1 MRIGMIALAL
11 LATVS
16 TMAQQAPVLDGKAN
30 LTGPVADSLAYSA
43 PVPTKESVRS
53 LIISYINRPAS
64 TPQTP
69 EEKDF
74 FAELASGAA
83 VEVTLPGKT
92 VNLPPLSPEPLKL
105 VKLLLAPPNLNTLW
119 KQPGEP
125 TLLLIEFSRWGDR
138 GRNRVTGYMANMLYG
153 AWSRSTVKTAYS
165 AFVSEY
171 AGISNAITEQIA
183 LFDEILGGRLV
194 SVQNRF
200 SPIFQSSRPE
210 LDYTVEHGM
219 AFLPWSPL
227 GGIGNGSEVFDSS
240 AFAAVGAEL
249 GVSAQQVALAW
260 ELSLGDS
267 VIPIP
272 GASRPASITDS
283 ALASELVLTPEQLAR
298 LGA

>member
-1 MRIGMIALAL
+1 MQSRRIGNVTVSAIGLGGMPLSIDGRPDREQALATI
-11 LATVS
+11 LAAIDSGVTLID
-16 TMAQQAPVLDGKAN
+16 T
-30 LTGPVADSLAYSA
+30 ADSYTMEIDGQGHNEL
-43 PVPTKESVRS
+43 
-53 LIISYINRPAS
+53 LI
-64 TPQTP
+64 
-69 EEKDF
+69 
-74 FAELASGAA
+74 AEA
-83 VEVTLPGKT
+83 
-92 VNLPPLSPEPLKL
+92 LKL
-105 VKLLLAPPNLNTLW
+105 RPTEAKNILVATKGGLIYRTGRPWDRNGKPEYLRQAAIDSARRLGVESIGLYQYHRQDYTVAYTDSLGAMKDLLDE
-119 KQPGEP
+119 G
-125 TLLLIEFSRWGDR
+125 LIQ
-138 GRNRVTGYMANMLYG
+138 M
-153 AWSRSTVKTAYS
+153 
-165 AFVSEY
+165 

-183 LFDEILGGRLV
+183 LFDEMLDGRLM

-272 GASRPASITDS
+272 GASRPASAADS

>member
-1 MRIGMIALAL
+1 MQSRRIGNVTVSAIGLGGMPLSIDGRPDREQALATI
-11 LATVS
+11 LAAIDSGVTLID
-16 TMAQQAPVLDGKAN
+16 T
-30 LTGPVADSLAYSA
+30 ADSYTMEIDGQGHNEL
-43 PVPTKESVRS
+43 
-53 LIISYINRPAS
+53 LI
-64 TPQTP
+64 
-69 EEKDF
+69 
-74 FAELASGAA
+74 AEA
-83 VEVTLPGKT
+83 
-92 VNLPPLSPEPLKL
+92 LKL
-105 VKLLLAPPNLNTLW
+105 RPTEAKNILVATKGGLIYRTGRPWDRNGKPEYLRQAAIDSARRLGVESIGLYQYHRQDYTVAYTDSLGAMKDLLDE
-119 KQPGEP
+119 G
-125 TLLLIEFSRWGDR
+125 LIQ
-138 GRNRVTGYMANMLYG
+138 M
-153 AWSRSTVKTAYS
+153 
-165 AFVSEY
+165 

-183 LFDEILGGRLV
+183 LFDEMLDGRLM

>member
-1 MRIGMIALAL
+1 MHTRQLGPFTVSAIGLGGMPLSIDGRPDREQALATI
-11 LATVS
+11 LAAIDSGVTLID
-16 TMAQQAPVLDGKAN
+16 T
-30 LTGPVADSLAYSA
+30 ADSYTMEIDGQGHNEL
-43 PVPTKESVRS
+43 
-53 LIISYINRPAS
+53 LI
-64 TPQTP
+64 
-69 EEKDF
+69 
-74 FAELASGAA
+74 AEA
-83 VEVTLPGKT
+83 
-92 VNLPPLSPEPLKL
+92 LKL
-105 VKLLLAPPNLNTLW
+105 RPTEAKNILVATKGGLIYRTGRPWDRNGKPEYLRQAAIDSARRLGVESIGLYQYHRQDYTVAYTDSLGAMKDLLDE
-119 KQPGEP
+119 G
-125 TLLLIEFSRWGDR
+125 LIQ
-138 GRNRVTGYMANMLYG
+138 M
-153 AWSRSTVKTAYS
+153 
-165 AFVSEY
+165 

-183 LFDEILGGRLV
+183 LFDEMLDGRLM

>member
-1 MRIGMIALAL
+1 MQSRRIGNVTVSAIGLGGMPLSIDGRPDREQALATI
-11 LATVS
+11 LAAIDSGVTLID
-16 TMAQQAPVLDGKAN
+16 T
-30 LTGPVADSLAYSA
+30 ADSYTMEIDGQGHNEL
-43 PVPTKESVRS
+43 
-53 LIISYINRPAS
+53 LI
-64 TPQTP
+64 
-69 EEKDF
+69 
-74 FAELASGAA
+74 AEA
-83 VEVTLPGKT
+83 
-92 VNLPPLSPEPLKL
+92 LKL
-105 VKLLLAPPNLNTLW
+105 RPTEAKSILVATKGGLIYRTGRPWDRNGKPEYLRQAAIDSARRLGVESIGLYQYHRQDYTVAYTDSLGAMKDLLDE
-119 KQPGEP
+119 G
-125 TLLLIEFSRWGDR
+125 LIQ
-138 GRNRVTGYMANMLYG
+138 M
-153 AWSRSTVKTAYS
+153 
-165 AFVSEY
+165 

-240 AFAAVGAEL
+240 AFAAVGSEL

-272 GASRPASITDS
+272 GASRPASIADS

>member
-1 MRIGMIALAL
+1 MQSRRIGNVTVSAIGLGGMPLSIDGRPDREQALATI
-11 LATVS
+11 LAAIDSGVTLID
-16 TMAQQAPVLDGKAN
+16 T
-30 LTGPVADSLAYSA
+30 ADSYTMEIDGQGHNEL
-43 PVPTKESVRS
+43 
-53 LIISYINRPAS
+53 LI
-64 TPQTP
+64 
-69 EEKDF
+69 
-74 FAELASGAA
+74 AEA
-83 VEVTLPGKT
+83 
-92 VNLPPLSPEPLKL
+92 LKL
-105 VKLLLAPPNLNTLW
+105 RPTEAKNILVATKGGLIYRTGRPWDRNGKPEYLRQAAIDSARRLGVESIGLYQYHRQDYTVAYTDSLGAMKDLLDE
-119 KQPGEP
+119 G
-125 TLLLIEFSRWGDR
+125 LIQ
-138 GRNRVTGYMANMLYG
+138 M
-153 AWSRSTVKTAYS
+153 
-165 AFVSEY
+165 

-183 LFDEILGGRLV
+183 LFDEMLDGRLM

-272 GASRPASITDS
+272 GASRPASIADS

>member
-1 MRIGMIALAL
+1 MQSRRIGNVTVSAIGLGGMPLSIDGRPDREQALATI
-11 LATVS
+11 LAAIDSGVTLID
-16 TMAQQAPVLDGKAN
+16 T
-30 LTGPVADSLAYSA
+30 ADSYTMEIDGQGHNEL
-43 PVPTKESVRS
+43 
-53 LIISYINRPAS
+53 LI
-64 TPQTP
+64 
-69 EEKDF
+69 
-74 FAELASGAA
+74 AEA
-83 VEVTLPGKT
+83 
-92 VNLPPLSPEPLKL
+92 LKL
-105 VKLLLAPPNLNTLW
+105 RPTEAKNILVATKGGLIYRTGRPWDRNGKPEYLRQAAIDSARRLGVESIGLYQYHRQDYTVAYTDSLGAMKDLLYE
-119 KQPGEP
+119 G
-125 TLLLIEFSRWGDR
+125 LIQ
-138 GRNRVTGYMANMLYG
+138 M
-153 AWSRSTVKTAYS
+153 
-165 AFVSEY
+165 

-183 LFDEILGGRLV
+183 LFDEMLDGRLM

>member
-1 MRIGMIALAL
+1 MQSRRIGNVTVSAIGIGGMPPSIDGRPDREQALATI
-11 LATVS
+11 LAAIDSGVTFID
-16 TMAQQAPVLDGKAN
+16 T
-30 LTGPVADSLAYSA
+30 ADSYTMEIDGQGHNEL
-43 PVPTKESVRS
+43 
-53 LIISYINRPAS
+53 LI
-64 TPQTP
+64 
-69 EEKDF
+69 
-74 FAELASGAA
+74 AEA
-83 VEVTLPGKT
+83 
-92 VNLPPLSPEPLKL
+92 LKL
-105 VKLLLAPPNLNTLW
+105 RPTEAKNILVATKGGLIYRTGRPWDRNGKPEYLRQAAIDSARRLGVESIGLYQYHRQDYTVAYTDSLGAMKDLLDE
-119 KQPGEP
+119 G
-125 TLLLIEFSRWGDR
+125 LIQ
-138 GRNRVTGYMANMLYG
+138 M
-153 AWSRSTVKTAYS
+153 
-165 AFVSEY
+165 

-183 LFDEILGGRLV
+183 LFDEMLDGRLM

-272 GASRPASITDS
+272 GASRPASAADS

>member
-1 MRIGMIALAL
+1 MQSRRIGNVTVSAIGLGGMPLSIDGRPDREQALATI
-11 LATVS
+11 LAAIDSGVTLID
-16 TMAQQAPVLDGKAN
+16 T
-30 LTGPVADSLAYSA
+30 ADSY
-43 PVPTKESVRS
+43 TME
-53 LIISYINRPAS
+53 IDGQGHN
-64 TPQTP
+64 
-69 EEKDF
+69 E
-74 FAELASGAA
+74 
-83 VEVTLPGKT
+83 
-92 VNLPPLSPEPLKL
+92 
-105 VKLLLAPPNLNTLW
+105 
-119 KQPGEP
+119 
-125 TLLLIEFSRWGDR
+125 LLIAEALRLRPTEAKNILVATKGGLIYRTGRPWDR
-138 GRNRVTGYMANMLYG
+138 NGKPEYLRQAAIDSARRLGVESIGLYQYHRQDYTVAYTDSLG
-153 AWSRSTVKTAYS
+153 AMKDLLD
-165 AFVSEY
+165 EGLIQM

-183 LFDEILGGRLV
+183 LFNEILDGRLV

-272 GASRPASITDS
+272 GASRPASAADS

>member
-1 MRIGMIALAL
+1 MQSRRIGNVTVSAIGLGGMPLSIDGRPDREQALATI
-11 LATVS
+11 LAAIDSGVTLID
-16 TMAQQAPVLDGKAN
+16 T
-30 LTGPVADSLAYSA
+30 ADSYTMEIDGQGHNEL
-43 PVPTKESVRS
+43 
-53 LIISYINRPAS
+53 LI
-64 TPQTP
+64 
-69 EEKDF
+69 
-74 FAELASGAA
+74 AEA
-83 VEVTLPGKT
+83 
-92 VNLPPLSPEPLKL
+92 LKL
-105 VKLLLAPPNLNTLW
+105 RPTEAKNILVATKGGLIYRTGRPWDRNGKPEYLRQAAIDSARRLGVESIGLYQYHRQDYTVAYTDSLGAMKDLLDE
-119 KQPGEP
+119 G
-125 TLLLIEFSRWGDR
+125 LIQ
-138 GRNRVTGYMANMLYG
+138 M
-153 AWSRSTVKTAYS
+153 
-165 AFVSEY
+165 

-183 LFDEILGGRLV
+183 LFDEMLDGRLV

>member
-1 MRIGMIALAL
+1 MQSRRIGNVTVSAIGLGGMPLSIDGRPDREQALATI
-11 LATVS
+11 LAAIDSGVTLID
-16 TMAQQAPVLDGKAN
+16 T
-30 LTGPVADSLAYSA
+30 ADSYTMEIDGQGHNEL
-43 PVPTKESVRS
+43 
-53 LIISYINRPAS
+53 LI
-64 TPQTP
+64 
-69 EEKDF
+69 
-74 FAELASGAA
+74 AEA
-83 VEVTLPGKT
+83 
-92 VNLPPLSPEPLKL
+92 LKL
-105 VKLLLAPPNLNTLW
+105 RPTEAKNILVATKGGLIYRTGRPWDRNGKPEYLRQAAIDSARRLGVESIGLYQYHRQDYTVAYTDSLGAMKDLLDE
-119 KQPGEP
+119 G
-125 TLLLIEFSRWGDR
+125 LIQ
-138 GRNRVTGYMANMLYG
+138 M
-153 AWSRSTVKTAYS
+153 
-165 AFVSEY
+165 

-183 LFDEILGGRLV
+183 LFDEMLDGRLM

-298 LGA
+298 LSA

>member
-1 MRIGMIALAL
+1 MPLSIDGRPDREQALATI
-11 LATVS
+11 LAAIDSGVTLID
-16 TMAQQAPVLDGKAN
+16 T
-30 LTGPVADSLAYSA
+30 ADSYTMEIDGQGHNEL
-43 PVPTKESVRS
+43 
-53 LIISYINRPAS
+53 LI
-64 TPQTP
+64 
-69 EEKDF
+69 
-74 FAELASGAA
+74 AEA
-83 VEVTLPGKT
+83 
-92 VNLPPLSPEPLKL
+92 LKL
-105 VKLLLAPPNLNTLW
+105 RPTEAKNILVATKGGLIYRTGRPWDRNGKPEYLRQAAIDSARRLGVESIGLYQYHRQDYTVAYTDSLGAMKDLLDE
-119 KQPGEP
+119 G
-125 TLLLIEFSRWGDR
+125 LIQ
-138 GRNRVTGYMANMLYG
+138 M
-153 AWSRSTVKTAYS
+153 
-165 AFVSEY
+165 

-183 LFDEILGGRLV
+183 LFDEMLDGRLM

-227 GGIGNGSEVFDSS
+227 GGIGNGSGVFDSS